1 MWSDFFQS
9 HQKWKSPIRTVNGK
23 KAKVPKYFYKY
34 SIMPD
39 KSNFIAMEKKS
50 FSPYVME
57 IKYVYAIK
65 RLIKETIL
73 NGNLKW
79 NFEIVY
85 FSSLTDNTFQ
95 SLLLRYATEFKRFSK
110 CGNKLSIFVTLRLF
124 TWVVINDILSCHDW
138 NLMSTLRL

>member
-1 MWSDFFQS
+1 
-9 HQKWKSPIRTVNGK
+9 
-23 KAKVPKYFYKY
+23 
-34 SIMPD
+34 MPD

-79 NFEIVY
+79 NFKIVY
-85 FSSLTDNTFQ
+85 FSSLIDNTFQ
-95 SLLLRYATEFKRFSK
+95 SLLLRNATEFKRFSK

-124 TWVVINDILSCHDW
+124 T
-138 NLMSTLRL
+138 

>member
-1 MWSDFFQS
+1 
-9 HQKWKSPIRTVNGK
+9 
-23 KAKVPKYFYKY
+23 
-34 SIMPD
+34 MPD

-79 NFEIVY
+79 NFKIVY
-85 FSSLTDNTFQ
+85 FSSLIDNTFQ
-95 SLLLRYATEFKRFSK
+95 SLLLRHATEFKRFSK

-124 TWVVINDILSCHDW
+124 T
-138 NLMSTLRL
+138 

>member
-1 MWSDFFQS
+1 
-9 HQKWKSPIRTVNGK
+9 
-23 KAKVPKYFYKY
+23 
-34 SIMPD
+34 MPD

-85 FSSLTDNTFQ
+85 LSSLTDNTFQ

-124 TWVVINDILSCHDW
+124 T
-138 NLMSTLRL
+138 